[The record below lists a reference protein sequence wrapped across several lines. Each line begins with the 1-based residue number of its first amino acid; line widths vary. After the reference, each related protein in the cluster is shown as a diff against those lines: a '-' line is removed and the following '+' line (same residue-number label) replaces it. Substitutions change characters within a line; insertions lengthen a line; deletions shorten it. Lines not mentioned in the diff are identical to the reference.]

1 MKTSKNGLDLIIQF
15 EGIASKDRNKN
26 VTCAQHDIEND
37 ILIYP
42 YICSAG
48 HKTIGVGCVIDN
60 ETKYDNGIKISESM
74 NLFKTRLIEFE
85 SMINKWLDKSI
96 SIDQNQFDALVC
108 FCFNIPKGAK
118 AVCEM
123 INENESM
130 ENIQNKWLSFC
141 NVKGI
146 PNKGILFRRRKEYNL
161 FIL

>member
-1 MKTSKNGLDLIIQF
+1 MKNTNNLSLIIKY
-15 EGIASKDRNKN
+15 EGISSKVKGKN
-26 VTCAQHDIEND
+26 VICTPEDIKND

-42 YICSAG
+42 YICCAG

-146 PNKGILFRRRKEYNL
+146 PNKGILKRRKEE
-161 FIL
+161 FQFFSA